1 MSVVLRR
8 GSNCPLSQTVE
19 GCIPRRGTTSP
30 CQSAATSKIA
40 GRRCSRVSHVSSAI
54 SSTRDF
60 YYTFGKKHAYFNVL
74 CYTDTG
80 KQLSARPDGC
90 CDMRSSRIITDKYHK
105 TKHFPLMKCIW
116 RYTQN
121 WPVIILVLIWC
132 KSIYFWRRYAQ
143 KTMSTL
149 SFPYFNV

>member
-105 TKHFPLMKCIW
+105 TKHFRWWNVFDDMCGMGWWWLVW
-116 RYTQN
+116 RT
-121 WPVIILVLIWC
+121 
-132 KSIYFWRRYAQ
+132 SIYFYEG
-143 KTMSTL
+143 MSKKQFSHFRTL
-149 SFPYFNV
+149 